1 MSCTGKH
8 SRKKHENI
16 QRRDGSVKRDGM
28 IKYLSLL
35 GVICVFLGTTA
46 CFFMK
51 KEKPWVPLALESGVT
66 PQVAT
71 LTEQGTQAYQAKQ
84 FDEAKNYFSQ
94 AVTAVPQSG
103 PAHYNYALALYALG
117 DTEQAR
123 QQFMEAA
130 NLAPG
135 DKVIWDSPALRP
147 YGNVESSG
155 KKMLIPP
162 GAGSGRQGLGGGV
175 GGPGGPR

>member
-1 MSCTGKH
+1 M
-8 SRKKHENI
+8 
-16 QRRDGSVKRDGM
+16 QRRDGPVKRDGM
-28 IKYLSLL
+28 MKYLSLL

-51 KEKPWVPLALESGVT
+51 KEQPWVPLALESGVT

-84 FDEAKNYFSQ
+84 FDDAKNYFSQ

-147 YGNVESSG
+147 YGNVESP
-155 KKMLIPP
+155 KKKLLIPP
-162 GAGSGRQGLGGGV
+162 TGTRQGLGGGA
-175 GGPGGPR
+175 GGPR